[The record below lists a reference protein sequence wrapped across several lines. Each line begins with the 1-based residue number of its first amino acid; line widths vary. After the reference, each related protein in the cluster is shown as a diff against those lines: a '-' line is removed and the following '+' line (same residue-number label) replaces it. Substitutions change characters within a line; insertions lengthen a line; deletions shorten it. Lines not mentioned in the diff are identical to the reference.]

1 MAITLRVA
9 ELLKTKGW
17 TAYRLAKEARIS
29 LTLAYRVA
37 KPKARMSRFDHDT
50 LEKLCVVFHCQPG
63 DLLHWD
69 GRHAPRRG
77 RWRSR

>member
-1 MAITLRVA
+1 MTITLRVA
-9 ELLKTKGW
+9 ELLKAKGW

-37 KPKARMSRFDHDT
+37 KPHARLRRLDHDT
-50 LEKLCVVFHCQPG
+50 VEKLCLAFGCQPG

-69 GRHAPRRG
+69 GRHTPRRK
-77 RWRSR
+77 RWR